1 MSTLILPDK
10 ETETMLQR
18 VAEELDISQADALRE
33 GLHTLLER
41 RLREVRAQIFEI
53 TGQYDVTSV
62 EDMEARYAEGTL
74 AEAESWR
81 DLQRLDHLEYKR
93 DKLQQLL
100 EAL

>member
-1 MSTLILPDK
+1 MSTLIMPDK
-10 ETETMLQR
+10 ETEIMLER
-18 VAEELDISQADALRE
+18 VAEELDISQAEALRE

-53 TGQYDVTSV
+53 TGRYDIASV
-62 EDMEARYAEGTL
+62 EEMEAQYAEGTL